1 MGAKMTIFHDFLQ
14 FRDLKC
20 PQNRFGTLLMAH
32 NIALESW
39 DIVLYSEYVL
49 QAKVD
54 GWTLSGYQNGSQ
66 RYILP
71 ENLLISAHYHSV
83 DLNGYTPSTF
93 ACKIIL

>member
-20 PQNRFGTLLMAH
+20 PQNRFGALLMAY
-32 NIALESW
+32 NISLESL

-54 GWTLSGYQNGSQ
+54 GWTRSGYQNVPQ

-71 ENLLISAHYHSV
+71 ENLLVSAH
-83 DLNGYTPSTF
+83 T
-93 ACKIIL
+93 ILLA